1 MFCWFFV
8 FFFQKKFQSCAK
20 HIWISDHNRRDGG
33 ETGKGGRG
41 KEGETT
47 PRLER
52 KKGTAT
58 LLFGNHKQKMHSSGL
73 KRLNQTP
80 TPVCTGIYSGASR
93 GTHRAHAPRVHTH
106 AHPHAPR
113 HRPTAKARKRN
124 RTKPWR
130 HSKRNETPPVWE
142 LTKTSI
148 KQGTSFEFVTV
159 EKERRDTESQ
169 RKTRPE
175 PLARTFHPEKR

>member
-1 MFCWFFV
+1 MDFFLDTYFFLFSTDIFRRVIYFFFIIFKV
-8 FFFQKKFQSCAK
+8 FFFCVLLVCLFFFKRNFKVVPNTSGSATTT
-20 HIWISDHNRRDGG
+20 GETG

-80 TPVCTGIYSGASR
+80 TPVCTGIYSGASC
-93 GTHRAHAPRVHTH
+93 GTHRAHAPRVHTTH
-106 AHPHAPR
+106 THTHP
-113 HRPTAKARKRN
+113 
-124 RTKPWR
+124 
-130 HSKRNETPPVWE
+130 
-142 LTKTSI
+142 
-148 KQGTSFEFVTV
+148 
-159 EKERRDTESQ
+159 DTD
-169 RKTRPE
+169 
-175 PLARTFHPEKR
+175 

>member
-1 MFCWFFV
+1 MFCC
-8 FFFQKKFQSCAK
+8 FFFLKKFQSCAK

-33 ETGKGGRG
+33 ERAGREREGGRDHSTSQ
-41 KEGETT
+41 E
-47 PRLER
+47 

-80 TPVCTGIYSGASR
+80 TPVYTGIYSGASR
-93 GTHRAHAPRVHTH
+93 RTHASTRTPRAHPRTPTHTQ
-106 AHPHAPR
+106 
-113 HRPTAKARKRN
+113 TETDNKSNKKKRN
-124 RTKPWR
+124 QTLKTLQKKWNTSSVRI
-130 HSKRNETPPVWE
+130 N
-142 LTKTSI
+142 KTSI
-148 KQGTSFEFVTV
+148 KQGTSFEFITV
-159 EKERRDTESQ
+159 EKERRHTESQ

>member
-1 MFCWFFV
+1 MCFV
-8 FFFQKKFQSCAK
+8 GFFFFSKRNFKVVPNTSGSATTT
-20 HIWISDHNRRDGG
+20 G
-33 ETGKGGRG
+33 ETGQGREREGGRDHSTSR
-41 KEGETT
+41 E
-47 PRLER
+47 

-93 GTHRAHAPRVHTH
+93 TGHTH
-106 AHPHAPR
+106 
-113 HRPTAKARKRN
+113 TT
-124 RTKPWR
+124 RTQTQTDDKSKKKKPNQTLKTLQKKWNT
-130 HSKRNETPPVWE
+130 SSVKE

>member
-8 FFFQKKFQSCAK
+8 FFKRNFKVVPNTSGSATTT
-20 HIWISDHNRRDGG
+20 G
-33 ETGKGGRG
+33 ETGETGQGGRG

-80 TPVCTGIYSGASR
+80 TPVCTGIYSGDPA
-93 GTHRAHAPRVHTH
+93 GHTGHTH
-106 AHPHAPR
+106 PACTPTRTHTHPDTDR
-113 HRPTAKARKRN
+113 QQKR
-124 RTKPWR
+124 
-130 HSKRNETPPVWE
+130 
-142 LTKTSI
+142 
-148 KQGTSFEFVTV
+148 
-159 EKERRDTESQ
+159 EKETEPNPEDTPKEMKHL
-169 RKTRPE
+169 RCE
-175 PLARTFHPEKR
+175 N